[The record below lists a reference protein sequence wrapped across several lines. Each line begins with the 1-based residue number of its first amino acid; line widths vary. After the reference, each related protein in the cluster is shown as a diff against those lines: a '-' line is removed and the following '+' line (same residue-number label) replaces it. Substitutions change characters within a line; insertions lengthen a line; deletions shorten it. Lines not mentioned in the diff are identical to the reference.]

1 MSTLEILH
9 FPDPR
14 LRQIAEEIT
23 VFDEELVTL
32 AHKMLEAMYQSKGI
46 GLAAIQVNIKKR
58 LIVIDVSETR
68 DKPLFLIN
76 PEICEK
82 NNKIE
87 SEEGCLSVPGF
98 YDKVERYNN
107 IKYKSSDFE
116 GNIKAYQAEGLL
128 AVCIQHEID
137 HLNGKLFVDYL
148 SDLKRDRIAK
158 KIQKLSVQGKLP
170 TRKDVPYSI

>member
-23 VFDEELVTL
+23 VFDQELVTL

-58 LIVIDVSETR
+58 LIVIDISETR

-76 PEICEK
+76 PEIYEK
-82 NNKIE
+82 NSIIE

>member
-76 PEICEK
+76 PEIYEK
-82 NNKIE
+82 NSKIE

-98 YDKVERYNN
+98 YDKVVNYE
-107 IKYKSSDFE
+107 E
-116 GNIKAYQAEGLL
+116 GTGRNKGKLGAIIAEG
-128 AVCIQHEID
+128 ED
-137 HLNGKLFVDYL
+137 NGKFF
-148 SDLKRDRIAK
+148 KF
-158 KIQKLSVQGKLP
+158 
-170 TRKDVPYSI
+170 

>member
-1 MSTLEILH
+1 M
-9 FPDPR
+9 
-14 LRQIAEEIT
+14 
-23 VFDEELVTL
+23 
-32 AHKMLEAMYQSKGI
+32 
-46 GLAAIQVNIKKR
+46 
-58 LIVIDVSETR
+58 IDVSETR

-76 PEICEK
+76 PEIYEK
-82 NNKIE
+82 NSKIE

>member
-23 VFDEELVTL
+23 VFDKELVTL

-58 LIVIDVSETR
+58 LIVIDISETR

-76 PEICEK
+76 PEIYEK
-82 NNKIE
+82 NSIIE

>member
-23 VFDEELVTL
+23 VFDQELVTL

-76 PEICEK
+76 PEIYEK
-82 NNKIE
+82 NSKIE

-158 KIQKLSVQGKLP
+158 KIQKLRVQGKLP

>member
-9 FPDPR
+9 FPDSR
-14 LRQIAEEIT
+14 LRQIAENIT
-23 VFDEELVTL
+23 VFDEELVSL
-32 AHKMLEAMYQSKGI
+32 AHKMLETMYQSKGI

-76 PEICEK
+76 PEIYEK

-107 IKYKSSDFE
+107 IKYKSSDFR
-116 GNIKAYQAEGLL
+116 GNTKHYEAEGLL
-128 AVCIQHEID
+128 AICIQHEID

-158 KIQKLSVQGKLP
+158 KIQKLSAQGKLP
-170 TRKDVPYSI
+170 SRKDVPYSI